1 MAVLTWIKSKK
12 QFLKI
17 QEGIGNNLRRED
29 RAEGYVDYVLWS
41 VFQPMDIDL
50 DGELEMECLESGM
63 VYSKEPMTA
72 RGAIPDCYRDAFRI
86 PYECNDVIELMEG
99 GI

>member
-1 MAVLTWIKSKK
+1 MAVLAWVKSKK

-17 QEGIGNNLRRED
+17 QEGIGDNLLRED
-29 RAEGYVDYVLWS
+29 RAIGYVDYVLWS
-41 VFQPMDIDL
+41 VFRPMEIDL

-72 RGAIPDCYRDAFRI
+72 RGSIPDCYMDAFRI
-86 PYECNDVIELMEG
+86 PYEDNDVVELMEDG
-99 GI
+99 V